1 MAITFTFENSNK
13 ELTLSN
19 SVKEVHDYCNI
30 VEAKE
35 YKGQS
40 GKTSIKLTF
49 ATTDG
54 GKFAS
59 YMGIS
64 DKSCEITVQRLTRI
78 LVKSIGEEDAKR
90 IFEKVANDED
100 VNNNKEFVLE
110 FASKVNRKLE
120 SSPVKVY
127 VDRVKNG
134 ENWQVKWY
142 FEKPADN
149 SIANDNTA
157 LNNAVDKVVKANS
170 TTDDNFAALLSDD

>member
-1 MAITFTFENSNK
+1 MAITFTFEKSNQ
-13 ELTLSN
+13 EITLSN
-19 SVKEVHDYCNI
+19 SVKEVHDYCNV

-40 GKTSIKLTF
+40 GKTSIRLMFVT
-49 ATTDG
+49 ADG

-64 DKSCEITVQRLTRI
+64 DKAGEITVQRLTRI
-78 LVKSIGEEDAKR
+78 LVKSVGEEDAKR

-100 VNNNKEFVLE
+100 VNSDRDFVLE
-110 FASKVNRKLE
+110 FATKVNRKLE
-120 SSPVKVY
+120 TSPVKVY

-149 SIANDNTA
+149 SIATDNAA

-170 TTDDNFAALLSDD
+170 TTDDNFAALVND

>member
-1 MAITFTFENSNK
+1 MINYTWDNANK
-13 ELTLSN
+13 ELPTSN
-19 SVKEVHDYCNI
+19 SVKEVHDYCTV

-40 GKTSIKLTF
+40 GKTSIRLMFVTEE
-49 ATTDG
+49 G

-64 DKSCEITVQRLTRI
+64 DKAGEITVQRLTRI
-78 LVKSIGEEDAKR
+78 LVKSVGEEDAKR
-90 IFEKVANDED
+90 IFDKVANDED
-100 VNNNKEFVLE
+100 VNSDKEFVLE

-120 SSPVKVY
+120 ASPVKVY

-142 FEKPADN
+142 FNKPSDGNIAD
-149 SIANDNTA
+149 DNKA
-157 LNNAVDKVVKANS
+157 LNAAANS
-170 TTDDNFAALLSDD
+170 KPVDYFAESVNN

>member
-1 MAITFTFENSNK
+1 MINYTWDNANK
-13 ELTLSN
+13 EITSSN

-49 ATTDG
+49 ATDEG

-64 DKSCEITVQRLTRI
+64 DKAGEITVQRLTRI
-78 LVKSIGEEDAKR
+78 LVKSVGEEDAKR

-100 VNNNKEFVLE
+100 VNTDTEFVLE
-110 FASKVNRKLE
+110 FASKVNRTLE
-120 SSPVKVY
+120 ASPVKVY
-127 VDRVKNG
+127 VDRIKNG

-142 FEKPADN
+142 FEKPVKDNIAADN
-149 SIANDNTA
+149 KA
-157 LNNAVDKVVKANS
+157 LNDAVDKVIEVN
-170 TTDDNFAALLSDD
+170 TNTVDNFASLIND

>member
-1 MAITFTFENSNK
+1 MAITFSWEKSNK
-13 ELTLSN
+13 ELTVSN

-49 ATTDG
+49 VTADD

-59 YMGIS
+59 YMGVS
-64 DKSCEITVQRLTRI
+64 DKACEFSVQRLTRI
-78 LVKSIGEEDAKR
+78 LVKSIGEEDAQR
-90 IFEKVANDED
+90 IFEKVANDD
-100 VNNNKEFVLE
+100 DLNNDKDFILE
-110 FASKVNRKLE
+110 FATKVNRKLE

-142 FEKPADN
+142 FSKPADDN
-149 SIANDNTA
+149 VATDNKALNTA
-157 LNNAVDKVVKANS
+157 VDNVVKAN
-170 TTDDNFAALLSDD
+170 TTADDYFASHVNE

>member
-1 MAITFTFENSNK
+1 MAITFTFEKSNQ
-13 ELTLSN
+13 EITLSN

-30 VEAKE
+30 VEAKA
-35 YKGQS
+35 YKGQF

-49 ATTDG
+49 AAADG

-64 DKSCEITVQRLTRI
+64 DKVGEITVQRLTRI
-78 LVKSIGEEDAKR
+78 LVKSVGEEDAKR

-100 VNNNKEFVLE
+100 VNNDKEFILE

-127 VDRVKNG
+127 VDRVKLG
-134 ENWQVKWY
+134 ENWQVRWW
-142 FEKPADN
+142 FEKPAADN
-149 SIANDNTA
+149 VV
-157 LNNAVDKVVKANS
+157 NNFINSVDAAINRAAAETKQV
-170 TTDDNFAALLSDD
+170 DNFAALVND

>member
-1 MAITFTFENSNK
+1 MAITFTFEKSNQ
-13 ELTLSN
+13 ELTVSN

-49 ATTDG
+49 TTAEG

-64 DKSCEITVQRLTRI
+64 DKAGEITVQRLTLI

-90 IFEKVANDED
+90 IFEKVAKDED
-100 VNNNKEFVLE
+100 VNNDKDFILE

-120 SSPVKVY
+120 ASPVKVY

-142 FEKPADN
+142 FEKPADD
-149 SIANDNTA
+149 SIANDT
-157 LNNAVDKVVKANS
+157 DTVKAAETKLVDEETFFKNV
-170 TTDDNFAALLSDD
+170 D

>member
-1 MAITFTFENSNK
+1 MAITFSWEKSNK
-13 ELTLSN
+13 ELTVSN

-49 ATTDG
+49 VTADD

-64 DKSCEITVQRLTRI
+64 DKACEFSVQRLTRI
-78 LVKSIGEEDAKR
+78 LVKSIGEEDAQR
-90 IFEKVANDED
+90 IFEKVASDDD
-100 VNNNKEFVLE
+100 VNNDKDFILE
-110 FASKVNRKLE
+110 FATKVNRKLE

-142 FEKPADN
+142 FSKPADDN
-149 SIANDNTA
+149 VATDNKALNTA
-157 LNNAVDKVVKANS
+157 VDNVVKAN
-170 TTDDNFAALLSDD
+170 TTADDYFASHVNE

>member
-1 MAITFTFENSNK
+1 MAITFTFEKSNQ
-13 ELTLSN
+13 EITLSN

-40 GKTSIKLTF
+40 GKTSIRLAFVT
-49 ATTDG
+49 AEG

-64 DKSCEITVQRLTRI
+64 DKAGEITVQRLTRI
-78 LVKSIGEEDAKR
+78 LVKAVGEEDAKR
-90 IFEKVANDED
+90 IFDKVANDED
-100 VNNNKEFVLE
+100 VNSDRDFVLE

-149 SIANDNTA
+149 SIANDNKA
-157 LNNAVDKVVKANS
+157 LNDAVDKVVEAN
-170 TTDDNFAALLSDD
+170 TTAVDNFASLIND

>member
-1 MAITFTFENSNK
+1 MINYTWDNANK
-13 ELTLSN
+13 EITTSN

-49 ATTDG
+49 TTAEG

-64 DKSCEITVQRLTRI
+64 DKAGEITVQRLTLI
-78 LVKSIGEEDAKR
+78 LVKAVGEDEAKR
-90 IFEKVANDED
+90 IFDKVSNDED
-100 VNNNKEFVLE
+100 VNSDKDFILEFV
-110 FASKVNRKLE
+110 SKVNRKLE
-120 SSPVKVY
+120 TSPVKVY

-142 FEKPADN
+142 FKKPADGN
-149 SIANDNTA
+149 IADDNKA
-157 LNNAVDKVVKANS
+157 LNDAADKAKSTVDY
-170 TTDDNFAALLSDD
+170 FAASVND

>member
-1 MAITFTFENSNK
+1 MAITFTFDNSNK
-13 ELTLSN
+13 DITISN

-35 YKGQS
+35 YKGQT

-49 ATTDG
+49 VTADD

-64 DKSCEITVQRLTRI
+64 EKACEFTVQRLTRI
-78 LVKSIGEEDAKR
+78 LVKAIGEEDAKR
-90 IFEKVANDED
+90 IFEKVASDED
-100 VNNNKEFVLE
+100 VNNDKDFVLE
-110 FASKVNRKLE
+110 FATKVNRKLE

-142 FEKPADN
+142 FSKPADD
-149 SIANDNTA
+149 SIANDNKA
-157 LNNAVDKVVKANS
+157 LNNAVDKVVAANS
-170 TTDDNFAALLSDD
+170 TTDDNFAALLND

>member
-1 MAITFTFENSNK
+1 MAITFTFDNSNK
-13 ELTLSN
+13 DITISN

-30 VEAKE
+30 VEARE
-35 YKGQS
+35 YKGQT
-40 GKTSIKLTF
+40 GKTSVKLTF
-49 ATTDG
+49 VTAED

-59 YMGIS
+59 YMGVS
-64 DKSCEITVQRLTRI
+64 DKACEFTVQRLTRI

-90 IFEKVANDED
+90 IFEKVASDED
-100 VNNNKEFVLE
+100 VNNDKDFILE

-142 FEKPADN
+142 FKKPGDDN
-149 SIANDNTA
+149 IATDNKA
-157 LNNAVDKVVKANS
+157 LNAAVDKVVEANS
-170 TTDDNFAALLSDD
+170 KPVDNFASLVND

>member
-1 MAITFTFENSNK
+1 MAITFSWEKSNK
-13 ELTLSN
+13 ELTVSN

-49 ATTDG
+49 VTADD
-54 GKFAS
+54 GKFAA
-59 YMGIS
+59 YMGVS
-64 DKSCEITVQRLTRI
+64 DKACEFSVQRLTRI

-90 IFEKVANDED
+90 IFEKVASDED
-100 VNNNKEFVLE
+100 VNNDKDFILE
-110 FASKVNRKLE
+110 FATKVNRKLE

-142 FEKPADN
+142 FSKPADD
-149 SIANDNTA
+149 SIANDNKA
-157 LNNAVDKVVKANS
+157 LNAAVDKVVKANS
-170 TTDDNFAALLSDD
+170 TEDDYFASRAND

>member
-1 MAITFTFENSNK
+1 MAISYNWENSNK
-13 ELTLSN
+13 EITTSN

-40 GKTSIKLTF
+40 GKTSVKLTF
-49 ATTDG
+49 VTEEG
-54 GKFAS
+54 GKFAA

-64 DKSCEITVQRLTRI
+64 DRAGEITVQRLTRI

-90 IFEKVANDED
+90 IFVKVAKDED
-100 VNNNKEFVLE
+100 VNNDKEFILE

-142 FEKPADN
+142 FEKPAADN
-149 SIANDNTA
+149 VV
-157 LNNAVDKVVKANS
+157 NNCINSVDAAINKAAAE
-170 TTDDNFAALLSDD
+170 TKQVDNFFAELVND

>member
-1 MAITFTFENSNK
+1 MAITYNWDNANK
-13 ELTLSN
+13 EITSSN

-30 VEAKE
+30 VEAKD

-49 ATTDG
+49 TTAEG

-64 DKSCEITVQRLTRI
+64 DKAGEITVQRLTRI
-78 LVKSIGEEDAKR
+78 LVKSVGEDDAKR

-100 VNNNKEFVLE
+100 VNTDKDFVLE

-120 SSPVKVY
+120 ASPVKVY
-127 VDRVKNG
+127 VDRIKNG

-142 FEKPADN
+142 FEKPVKDNIAD
-149 SIANDNTA
+149 DNKA
-157 LNNAVDKVVKANS
+157 LNDAVDKVVEAN
-170 TTDDNFAALLSDD
+170 TTPVDNFASLIND

>member
-1 MAITFTFENSNK
+1 MAISYNWGNSNK
-13 ELTLSN
+13 EITTSN
-19 SVKEVHDYCNI
+19 SVKEVHDYCNV

-40 GKTSIKLTF
+40 GKTSIRLMF
-49 ATTDG
+49 VTDEG

-64 DKSCEITVQRLTRI
+64 DKAGEITVQRLTRI
-78 LVKSIGEEDAKR
+78 LVKSVGEEDAKR
-90 IFEKVANDED
+90 IFDKVANDED
-100 VNNNKEFVLE
+100 VNSDKEFVLE

-120 SSPVKVY
+120 ASPVKVY

-142 FEKPADN
+142 FNKQVDGNIAD
-149 SIANDNTA
+149 DNKA
-157 LNNAVDKVVKANS
+157 LNAAVDKVVKANS
-170 TTDDNFAALLSDD
+170 APDHNFAALVND

>member
-1 MAITFTFENSNK
+1 MAITFTFDNSNK
-13 ELTLSN
+13 DITVSN

-49 ATTDG
+49 VTADD

-59 YMGIS
+59 YMGVS
-64 DKSCEITVQRLTRI
+64 DKACEFTVQRLTRI

-90 IFEKVANDED
+90 IFEKVAKDDD
-100 VNNNKEFVLE
+100 VNNDKDFVLE

-149 SIANDNTA
+149 SIATDNKALNTA
-157 LNNAVDKVVKANS
+157 VDNVVKAN
-170 TTDDNFAALLSDD
+170 TTADDYFASRINE

>member
-1 MAITFTFENSNK
+1 MAITFSWEKSNK

-40 GKTSIKLTF
+40 GKTSIRLTF
-49 ATTDG
+49 ATADG

-64 DKSCEITVQRLTRI
+64 DKAGEITVQRLTLI
-78 LVKSIGEEDAKR
+78 LVKSIGEEDAQR
-90 IFEKVANDED
+90 IFEKVASDDD
-100 VNNNKEFVLE
+100 VNNDKDFILEFV
-110 FASKVNRKLE
+110 AKVNRKLE

-142 FEKPADN
+142 FEKPADD
-149 SIANDNTA
+149 SIANDNKA
-157 LNNAVDKVVKANS
+157 LNNAVDNVVKAN
-170 TTDDNFAALLSDD
+170 TAEDDYFASRAND

>member
-1 MAITFTFENSNK
+1 MAITFTFEKSNQ
-13 ELTLSN
+13 EITLSN

-49 ATTDG
+49 TTDEG

-64 DKSCEITVQRLTRI
+64 DKAGEITVQRLTHI

-90 IFEKVANDED
+90 IFEKVAKDDD
-100 VNNNKEFVLE
+100 VNSDKDFILE
-110 FASKVNRKLE
+110 FAAKVNRKLE

-142 FEKPADN
+142 FEKPADDN
-149 SIANDNTA
+149 IATDNKA
-157 LNNAVDKVVKANS
+157 LNNAVDKVVKAN
-170 TTDDNFAALLSDD
+170 TTEVDNFAELVND

>member
-1 MAITFTFENSNK
+1 MALTYNWENANK
-13 ELTLSN
+13 EITSSN
-19 SVKEVHDYCNI
+19 SVKEVHDFCNV

-49 ATTDG
+49 ATDEG

-64 DKSCEITVQRLTRI
+64 DKAGEITVQRLTRI
-78 LVKSIGEEDAKR
+78 LVKSVGEEDAKR

-100 VNNNKEFVLE
+100 VNTDKDFVLE

-120 SSPVKVY
+120 ASPVKVY

-142 FEKPADN
+142 FEKPVKDNIAD
-149 SIANDNTA
+149 DNKA
-157 LNNAVDKVVKANS
+157 LNDAVDNVVEANV
-170 TTDDNFAALLSDD
+170 DNFASLIND

>member
-1 MAITFTFENSNK
+1 MAITFNWDNANK
-13 ELTLSN
+13 EITSSN

-30 VEAKE
+30 VEAKD

-49 ATTDG
+49 TTAEG

-64 DKSCEITVQRLTRI
+64 EKAGEITVQRLTRI
-78 LVKSIGEEDAKR
+78 LVKSVGEEDAKR

-100 VNNNKEFVLE
+100 VNTDKDFVLE

-120 SSPVKVY
+120 ASPVKVY
-127 VDRVKNG
+127 VDRIKNG

-142 FEKPADN
+142 FEKPVKDN
-149 SIANDNTA
+149 IAEDNKA
-157 LNNAVDKVVKANS
+157 LNDAVDKVVEANI
-170 TTDDNFAALLSDD
+170 TPVDNFASLIND

>member
-1 MAITFTFENSNK
+1 MAITFNWENANK
-13 ELTLSN
+13 EITTSN

-49 ATTDG
+49 ATAEG

-64 DKSCEITVQRLTRI
+64 DKAGEITVQRLTRI
-78 LVKSIGEEDAKR
+78 LVKSVGEEDAKR
-90 IFEKVANDED
+90 IFDKVANDED
-100 VNNNKEFVLE
+100 VNTDKDFVLE

-120 SSPVKVY
+120 ASPVKVY

-142 FEKPADN
+142 FEKPVKDNIAD
-149 SIANDNTA
+149 DNKA
-157 LNNAVDKVVKANS
+157 LNDAVDKVVEAN
-170 TTDDNFAALLSDD
+170 TTPVDNFASLIND

>member
-1 MAITFTFENSNK
+1 MAITFTFEKSNQ
-13 ELTLSN
+13 EITLSN

-49 ATTDG
+49 ATADG

-64 DKSCEITVQRLTRI
+64 DKVGEITVQRLTRI

-100 VNNNKEFVLE
+100 VNNDKEFILE

-142 FEKPADN
+142 FEKPADD
-149 SIANDNTA
+149 SIANDNKA
-157 LNNAVDKVVKANS
+157 LNNAVDKAVKDN
-170 TTDDNFAALLSDD
+170 TTADDNFA

>member
-1 MAITFTFENSNK
+1 MAISYNWENSNK
-13 ELTLSN
+13 ELTPSN

-40 GKTSIKLTF
+40 GKTSIRLMFVTEE
-49 ATTDG
+49 G

-64 DKSCEITVQRLTRI
+64 DRAGEITVQRLTRI
-78 LVKSIGEEDAKR
+78 LVKSVGEEDAKR
-90 IFEKVANDED
+90 IFDKVANDED
-100 VNNNKEFVLE
+100 VNSDKEFVLE

-120 SSPVKVY
+120 ASPVKVY

-142 FEKPADN
+142 FNKPGDGNIAD
-149 SIANDNTA
+149 DNKA
-157 LNNAVDKVVKANS
+157 LNDAVDKVVDANS
-170 TTDDNFAALLSDD
+170 KQVDNFASLINN

>member
-1 MAITFTFENSNK
+1 MAISYNWENANK
-13 ELTLSN
+13 ELTTSN
-19 SVKEVHDYCNI
+19 SVKEVHDYCNV

-40 GKTSIKLTF
+40 GKTSIRLLFNTEE
-49 ATTDG
+49 G

-64 DKSCEITVQRLTRI
+64 DKAGEITVQRLTRI
-78 LVKSIGEEDAKR
+78 LVKSVGEEDAKR

-100 VNNNKEFVLE
+100 VNSDKEFVLE

-120 SSPVKVY
+120 ASPVKVY

-142 FEKPADN
+142 FKKPVDGNVAD
-149 SIANDNTA
+149 DNKA
-157 LNNAVDKVVKANS
+157 LNAAVNKVVESNS
-170 TTDDNFAALLSDD
+170 KQVDNFASLVND

>member
-1 MAITFTFENSNK
+1 MAITFTFEKANQ
-13 ELTLSN
+13 EITLSN

-40 GKTSIKLTF
+40 GKTSIRLMFVT
-49 ATTDG
+49 AEG

-64 DKSCEITVQRLTRI
+64 DKSAEITVQRLTHI

-90 IFEKVANDED
+90 IFEKVAKDED
-100 VNNNKEFVLE
+100 VNNDKEFILE

-142 FEKPADN
+142 FEKPADD
-149 SIANDNTA
+149 SIANDNAA

-170 TTDDNFAALLSDD
+170 AEDDYFASRVND

>member
-1 MAITFTFENSNK
+1 MINFTFEKANK

-49 ATTDG
+49 ATAEG

-64 DKSCEITVQRLTRI
+64 DKAGEITVQRLTLI

-90 IFEKVANDED
+90 IFEKVAKDED
-100 VNNNKEFVLE
+100 VNNDREFILE

-127 VDRVKNG
+127 VDRVKLG
-134 ENWQVKWY
+134 ENWQVRWW
-142 FEKPADN
+142 FEKPAADN
-149 SIANDNTA
+149 VVNNFI
-157 LNNAVDKVVKANS
+157 NAVDTAINKAAAANTTKV
-170 TTDDNFAALLSDD
+170 DNFASIVND

>member
-1 MAITFTFENSNK
+1 MAITFSWEKSNK
-13 ELTLSN
+13 ELTVSN

-49 ATTDG
+49 VTADD

-59 YMGIS
+59 YMGVS
-64 DKSCEITVQRLTRI
+64 DKACEFSVQRLTRI

-90 IFEKVANDED
+90 IFEKVASDED
-100 VNNNKEFVLE
+100 VNNDKDFILE
-110 FASKVNRKLE
+110 FATKVNRKLE

-142 FEKPADN
+142 FSKPADD
-149 SIANDNTA
+149 SIANDNKA

-170 TTDDNFAALLSDD
+170 TTDDNFAALVND

>member
-1 MAITFTFENSNK
+1 MAITFTFEKSNQ
-13 ELTLSN
+13 EITLSN

-49 ATTDG
+49 ATADG

-64 DKSCEITVQRLTRI
+64 DKVGEITVQRLTRI
-78 LVKSIGEEDAKR
+78 LVKSIGEEDAQR
-90 IFEKVANDED
+90 IFEKVAKDED
-100 VNNNKEFVLE
+100 VNNDRDFILE

-127 VDRVKNG
+127 VDRVRNG
-134 ENWQVKWY
+134 ENWQVRWY
-142 FEKPADN
+142 FEKPADD
-149 SIANDNTA
+149 SIANDNKA
-157 LNNAVDKVVKANS
+157 LNNAVDKVVKAN
-170 TTDDNFAALLSDD
+170 TTEVDKFASLVND

>member
-1 MAITFTFENSNK
+1 MAITFSWENSNK
-13 ELTLSN
+13 ELTVSN

-49 ATTDG
+49 VTADD
-54 GKFAS
+54 GKFAA

-64 DKSCEITVQRLTRI
+64 DKACEFSVQRLTRI

-90 IFEKVANDED
+90 IFDKVANDDD
-100 VNNNKEFVLE
+100 VNNDKDFVLE
-110 FASKVNRKLE
+110 FATKVNRKLE

-149 SIANDNTA
+149 SIATDNNA
-157 LNNAVDKVVKANS
+157 LNNAVDKVVKAN
-170 TTDDNFAALLSDD
+170 TTKTDDFASLVNS

>member
-1 MAITFTFENSNK
+1 MAISYNWDNANK
-13 ELTLSN
+13 ELTTSN
-19 SVKEVHDYCNI
+19 SVKEVHDYCTV

-40 GKTSIKLTF
+40 GKTSIRLMFVTEE
-49 ATTDG
+49 G

-64 DKSCEITVQRLTRI
+64 DKAGEITVQRLTRI
-78 LVKSIGEEDAKR
+78 LVKSVGEEDAKR
-90 IFEKVANDED
+90 IFDKVANDED
-100 VNNNKEFVLE
+100 VNSDKDFVLE

-120 SSPVKVY
+120 ASPVKVY

-142 FEKPADN
+142 FNKPGDGNIAD
-149 SIANDNTA
+149 DNKA
-157 LNNAVDKVVKANS
+157 LNAAVDKVVEANS
-170 TTDDNFAALLSDD
+170 KPVDNFASLVND

>member
-1 MAITFTFENSNK
+1 MINFTWEKSNK
-13 ELTLSN
+13 ELTVSN

-40 GKTSIKLTF
+40 GKTSIRLTF
-49 ATTDG
+49 ATADG

-64 DKSCEITVQRLTRI
+64 DKACEFSVQRLTRI
-78 LVKSIGEEDAKR
+78 LVKSVGEEDAKR
-90 IFEKVANDED
+90 IFEKVASDED
-100 VNNNKEFVLE
+100 VNNDKEFILE
-110 FASKVNRKLE
+110 FATKVNRKLE

-142 FEKPADN
+142 FSKPADD

-157 LNNAVDKVVKANS
+157 LNNAVDKVVKAN
-170 TTDDNFAALLSDD
+170 TTDDNFAALVND

>member
-1 MAITFTFENSNK
+1 MAITFTFEKSNK
-13 ELTLSN
+13 EITLSN

-49 ATTDG
+49 ATADG

-64 DKSCEITVQRLTRI
+64 DKVGEITVQRLTRI
-78 LVKSIGEEDAKR
+78 LVKSVGEEDAKR
-90 IFEKVANDED
+90 IFEKVAKDED
-100 VNNNKEFVLE
+100 VNNDKEFILE

-127 VDRVKNG
+127 VDRVKLG
-134 ENWQVKWY
+134 ENWQVRWW
-142 FEKPADN
+142 FEKPADDNVVNNFIN
-149 SIANDNTA
+149 SVDSAINRAVAANTT
-157 LNNAVDKVVKANS
+157 KA
-170 TTDDNFAALLSDD
+170 DNFAALVND

>member
-1 MAITFTFENSNK
+1 MAITFTFDNSNK
-13 ELTLSN
+13 DITISN
-19 SVKEVHDYCNI
+19 SVKEVHDYCSI
-30 VEAKE
+30 TEAKE

-49 ATTDG
+49 VTADD

-59 YMGIS
+59 YMGVS
-64 DKSCEITVQRLTRI
+64 DKACEFSVQRLTRI

-100 VNNNKEFVLE
+100 VNNDKDFVLE

-142 FEKPADN
+142 FEKPADGN
-149 SIANDNTA
+149 IATDNNA
-157 LNNAVDKVVKANS
+157 LNNAVDNAVKANS
-170 TTDDNFAALLSDD
+170 TEDDNFAELVNN

>member
-1 MAITFTFENSNK
+1 MAITYNWDNANK
-13 ELTLSN
+13 EITSSN

-30 VEAKE
+30 VEAKD

-49 ATTDG
+49 TTAEG

-64 DKSCEITVQRLTRI
+64 DKAGEITVQRLTRI
-78 LVKSIGEEDAKR
+78 LVKSVGEDDAKR

-100 VNNNKEFVLE
+100 VNTDKDFVLE

-120 SSPVKVY
+120 ASPVKVY
-127 VDRVKNG
+127 VDRIKNG

-142 FEKPADN
+142 FEKPVKDN
-149 SIANDNTA
+149 IVDDNKA
-157 LNNAVDKVVKANS
+157 LNAAVDKVIEVN
-170 TTDDNFAALLSDD
+170 TNTVDNFASLIND

>member
-1 MAITFTFENSNK
+1 MAITFTFEKANQ
-13 ELTLSN
+13 EITLSN

-40 GKTSIKLTF
+40 GKTSIRLMFVT
-49 ATTDG
+49 ADG

-64 DKSCEITVQRLTRI
+64 DKSAEITVQRLTHI

-90 IFEKVANDED
+90 IFEKVAKDED
-100 VNNNKEFVLE
+100 VNNDKEFILE

-142 FEKPADN
+142 FEKPADD
-149 SIANDNTA
+149 SIANDNAA
-157 LNNAVDKVVKANS
+157 LNNAVDKVVKAN
-170 TTDDNFAALLSDD
+170 TTEVDNFAALVND

>member
-1 MAITFTFENSNK
+1 MAISYNWDNANK
-13 ELTLSN
+13 EITTSN
-19 SVKEVHDYCNI
+19 SVKEVHDYCNV

-49 ATTDG
+49 TTAEG

-64 DKSCEITVQRLTRI
+64 DKAGEITVQRLTLI
-78 LVKSIGEEDAKR
+78 LVKSVGEEEAKR
-90 IFEKVANDED
+90 IFDKVANDED
-100 VNNNKEFVLE
+100 VNSDKEFVLE

-142 FEKPADN
+142 FEKPGDNNIAD
-149 SIANDNTA
+149 DNKA
-157 LNNAVDKVVKANS
+157 LNAAVDKVVDTNTKPVV
-170 TTDDNFAALLSDD
+170 DNFASLVND

>member
-1 MAITFTFENSNK
+1 MINYTWENANK
-13 ELTLSN
+13 EIITTN

-49 ATTDG
+49 ATVEG

-64 DKSCEITVQRLTRI
+64 DKAGEITVQRLTRI

-90 IFEKVANDED
+90 IFDKVANDED
-100 VNNNKEFVLE
+100 VNTDKDFVLE
-110 FASKVNRKLE
+110 FATKVNRKLE
-120 SSPVKVY
+120 TSPVKVY

-142 FEKPADN
+142 FEKPVKDNIAD
-149 SIANDNTA
+149 DNKA
-157 LNNAVDKVVKANS
+157 LNNAVDKVVKDN
-170 TTDDNFAALLSDD
+170 TTQVDNFAELIND